1 MASPDIHAYLKA
13 VAGRLRHGGAT
24 EHSYRGDL
32 ETLMRALL
40 PGVAITNEPSRVECG
55 APDYVLTRNTI
66 PLGYIEAKDV
76 DKSLDDRAHR
86 EQLQR
91 YLRSLDN
98 FAFTNYLE
106 FRFYRDN
113 ETKPVADIA
122 IAELRDGKIKPLPQ
136 NFAQFSDLVENF
148 GAYQGRTITA
158 ADGLAQRMANK
169 ARMLARVI
177 AEALTADE
185 KNDGGV
191 SEEDSALR
199 DQLKA
204 FRETLIADIEPAE
217 FADIYAQTV
226 AYGMFAARL
235 HDPTPATFTRQE
247 AAELIPKSNPFLR
260 NLFQHIAGY
269 ELDSRIRWIVDDLA
283 DVFRASAVH
292 ELMKAYGK
300 ATQRNDPFLHFYE
313 TFLGAY
319 DAKLRKS
326 RGVWYTPEPVVNFIA
341 RAVDAILK
349 KEFGLRR
356 GLADSEKIT
365 VGGKPTHRV
374 QILDPAAGTGTFLAN
389 IVKHIHESFHGQRGV
404 WPDYARD
411 DLIPRLHGFE
421 ILMAPYAMA
430 HVKLEMILNE
440 TGCKLRDGQRLRVFL
455 TDSLENRA
463 AKGQTREFP
472 FARWIA
478 NEAKGADQVKRDTP
492 VMVVVGNPPY
502 SGESVNKGEWITGLM
517 DAYKRE
523 PGGGRLKEKNAKW
536 INDDYV
542 KFIRCGQHFID
553 RTGYGVLAYIN
564 NHSFLDNPTFRGM
577 RWSLLQ
583 SFDAI
588 YIIDLHGNSKKK
600 EVSPDGSPDKNVFD
614 IQQGVSI
621 NLFVKARAKKNN
633 RAARVFHHDCYG
645 ERESKYQF
653 LWGNELRQVDFA
665 ELKPQAPQYFFVPK
679 DYELQGEYEQ
689 GFSVNDLFPV
699 NSVGIVTARDAFT
712 IYHTPQDL
720 KAAIAR
726 FRAMDDETART
737 EFSLGRDARDWKVSL
752 ARKDMEENIFAG
764 NNDEPVPICYRPF
777 DVRHTYYTGNSK
789 GFHCMPRGEV
799 MRHFLGGE
807 NVGLITSR
815 ITKDDFSVLCTK
827 HIAAHKSATLYDIS
841 YIFPLY
847 RYPDEKQTRIGGET
861 SRNPNLNA
869 DIVKAIAEKLGLR
882 FTPEKTDTRNA
893 FAPLDLLDY
902 IYAVLHS
909 PAYRTK
915 FREFLKTDFPR
926 VPYPRDKKQFRAL
939 ARLGAELRALHL
951 MESAKLEQLITTYP
965 EPGDNTV
972 TRRILKDDYEITAA
986 AKRLGKV
993 WINDSQYFG
1002 NLPQTAWDF
1011 RIGGHQPAQK
1021 YLKDRKGRP
1030 LTPDE
1035 IRHYQKIIVAL
1046 AETAKVMQKIDKL

>member
-389 IVKHIHESFHGQRGV
+389 IVKHIHESFHGQRGA

-577 RWSLLQ
+577 RWSLMQ

-847 RYPDEKQTRIGGET
+847 RYPDEKQTRLGGET

-869 DIVKAIAEKLGLR
+869 DIVKTIAETLGLR
-882 FTPEKTDTRNA
+882 FTPEKTDAAGT

-909 PAYRTK
+909 P
-915 FREFLKTDFPR
+915 
-926 VPYPRDKKQFRAL
+926 
-939 ARLGAELRALHL
+939 
-951 MESAKLEQLITTYP
+951 
-965 EPGDNTV
+965 
-972 TRRILKDDYEITAA
+972 
-986 AKRLGKV
+986 
-993 WINDSQYFG
+993 
-1002 NLPQTAWDF
+1002 
-1011 RIGGHQPAQK
+1011 
-1021 YLKDRKGRP
+1021 
-1030 LTPDE
+1030 
-1035 IRHYQKIIVAL
+1035 
-1046 AETAKVMQKIDKL
+1046 

>member
-148 GAYQGRTITA
+148 GAYQGRTIATA
-158 ADGLAQRMANK
+158 ADLARRMADK

-177 AEALTADE
+177 TAALTTDE
-185 KNDGGV
+185 RHDGGV
-191 SEEDSALR
+191 SEEDSELR
-199 DQLKA
+199 NQLEA
-204 FRETLIADIEPAE
+204 FRQTLIADIEPAE

-300 ATQRNDPFLHFYE
+300 ATQQNDPFLHFYE

-356 GLADSEKIT
+356 GLADSAKIT
-365 VGGKPTHRV
+365 VGGRSIHRV

-463 AKGQTREFP
+463 AKGQTRELP
-472 FARWIA
+472 FARWLA
-478 NEAKGADQVKRDTP
+478 NEARGADKVKRDTP

-502 SGESVNKGEWITGLM
+502 NVKSKNRGKWIL
-517 DAYKRE
+517 DLLKAYKKDL
-523 PGGGRLKEKNAKW
+523 GEKKLNLD
-536 INDDYV
+536 DDYI
-542 KFIRCGQHFID
+542 KFIRYGEWLVEK
-553 RTGYGVLAYIN
+553 TGEGVLAYISN
-564 NHSFLDNPTFRGM
+564 NSFIDGVTHRQMRHRLLETFDR
-577 RWSLLQ
+577 
-583 SFDAI
+583 I
-588 YIIDLHGNSKKK
+588 YILDLHGDSRKK
-600 EVSPDGSPDKNVFD
+600 ERSPDGSPDKNVFD
-614 IQQGVSI
+614 IMQGVSI
-621 NLFVKARAKKNN
+621 NIFVKTGKKQNG
-633 RAARVFHHDCYG
+633 ALGDVFHCDLFG
-645 ERESKYQF
+645 ARESKYEF
-653 LWGNELRQVDFA
+653 LWNHGLDMIDFQKL
-665 ELKPQAPQYFFVPK
+665 EMPSPYFFFAPK
-679 DYELQGEYEQ
+679 DFSAQAAYEK
-689 GFSVNDLFPV
+689 GFSVKELFPV
-699 NSVGIVTARDAFT
+699 FNSGVKTDRDPLFINRDKDALSKNIKQLLSGNMDNDFVSEYLIQDSSGYKLTHVIQGKEYNPDHVVGIT
-712 IYHTPQDL
+712 
-720 KAAIAR
+720 
-726 FRAMDDETART
+726 
-737 EFSLGRDARDWKVSL
+737 
-752 ARKDMEENIFAG
+752 
-764 NNDEPVPICYRPF
+764 YRPF
-777 DVRHTYYTGNSK
+777 DSQWIYYDREILSRPAYK
-789 GFHCMPRGEV
+789 A
-799 MRHFLGGE
+799 MRHMLAGE
-807 NVGLITSR
+807 NFGLMTSR
-815 ITKDDFSVLCTK
+815 SYPTTAVFDRILVTH
-827 HIAAHKSATLYDIS
+827 HIADIHAAS
-841 YIFPLY
+841 DQTYFFPLY
-847 RYPDEKQTRIGGET
+847 LYPDEKQTRIGGET
-861 SRNPNLNA
+861 SRKPNLNTDIIKTIA
-869 DIVKAIAEKLGLR
+869 DKLGLR
-882 FTPEKTDTRNA
+882 FTPEKTDAAGT

-909 PAYRTK
+909 PAYRKK
-915 FREFLKTDFPR
+915 FREFLKIDFPR

-939 ARLGAELRALHL
+939 ARLGAELRTLHL
-951 MESAKLEQLITTYP
+951 MESAKLDKLITTYP
-965 EPGDNTV
+965 QTGDNT
-972 TRRILKDDYEITAA
+972 ITAIKFEA
-986 AKRLGKV
+986 GKV
-993 WINDSQYFG
+993 WINKTQHFAQV
-1002 NLPQTAWDF
+1002 PKAAWDF
-1011 RIGGHQPAQK
+1011 HIGGYQPAQK
-1021 YLKDRKGRP
+1021 YLKDRKNRS